1 MRFLPHAVLLLS
13 VAAAIGAAAQAASRQ
28 ATQPALAAQPS
39 LLEAHLAAAHAAQV
53 HQDCHTAAQEYHA
66 AARLMPSSGELRT
79 NEAIALYC
87 DRQFAA
93 ARTTFTTAL
102 QLNRAL
108 PVPHLFLGFIAFSV
122 GDLPRASKEL
132 NIYLASKPEDPTA
145 RLWLGYT
152 LAAQGD
158 PAAARLQ
165 YKLALSQD
173 PRNLDAEY
181 ALGEAALALAHR
193 NAVEMQTLDPSQAH
207 VLELAG
213 VRYQMVGDTKR
224 AEAAE
229 AEAKRRLQTAPAQSA
244 DAARR
249 LASLNDEALD
259 EQKEA
264 LDAFAAILEQA
275 PDSYRAH
282 EVRGDAL
289 VEAEQQPEAIAQY
302 EEVIRLNPTL
312 PGVHETLSLCLMT
325 AGRFADALTALE
337 AELALSPAAGSR
349 LQTRIGQTRLA
360 MGDNAGAAQALEL
373 ATRDPGV
380 PAQAYLLLGQV
391 RLRQNRPADSVAALK
406 QYIAADPNNS
416 TAFYYLSRAYRALGD
431 KPAMAQALA
440 DYGRTSQDARAR
452 ALVDP
457 VTRGSTADSF
467 AEVSPAKDLAPNS
480 NEPDATGPQ
489 VSDTSPK

>member
-1 MRFLPHAVLLLS
+1 MRFLPHAVLLFS
-13 VAAAIGAAAQAASRQ
+13 IAAPPGAAVGAMA
-28 ATQPALAAQPS
+28 QPANPDQPS
-39 LLEAHLAAAHAAQV
+39 LLETHLAAAHAAQA

-87 DRQFAA
+87 DRQFPA
-93 ARTTFTTAL
+93 ARATFTTAL

-108 PVPHLFLGFIAFSV
+108 PVPHLFLGFIAFSA
-122 GDLPRASKEL
+122 GDLPRAAKEL
-132 NIYLASKPEDPTA
+132 TIYLASKPDDPTA
-145 RLWLGYT
+145 HLWLGYT
-152 LAAQGD
+152 LAAQSD

-165 YKLALSQD
+165 YKLALQRD
-173 PRNLDAEY
+173 PQNLDAEY
-181 ALGEAALALAHR
+181 ALGEAALALANR
-193 NAVEMQTLDPSQAH
+193 NAVDMQKLDPSQAH
-207 VLELAG
+207 LLELAG
-213 VRYQMVGDTKR
+213 ARYRMVGDTTR
-224 AEAAE
+224 AEAAA
-229 AEAKRRLQTAPAQSA
+229 AEARHRLETAPAQSA
-244 DAARR
+244 DTTRK
-249 LASLNDEALD
+249 LASLNAEAQD

-289 VEAEQQPEAIAQY
+289 VEAEQQPEAIPQY

-337 AELALSPAAGSR
+337 AELALSPAAASR

-373 ATRDPGV
+373 ATHDPAV

-391 RLRQNRPADSVAALK
+391 RLRQDRPAEAVASLK
-406 QYIAADPNNS
+406 RYIAADPTNS

-452 ALVDP
+452 ALVGP
-457 VTRGSTADSF
+457 VTHGAATDSY
-467 AEVSPAKDLAPNS
+467 AHVTPNS
-480 NEPDATGPQ
+480 NEPDPP
-489 VSDTSPK
+489 DTSPK